1 MRIVNKLTGK
11 EHVVTKITSNGIQ
24 TEDGQTFNM
33 FAITN
38 GNVQIVDDENNDNDP
53 LIHQFMEMM
62 ANIAKKQVKEDI
74 DKIKEDP
81 EKFKEFKSIAVKTI
95 CALITSSSTAEILSG
110 GKARVSPN
118 GLIETGFNY
127 AKLIMEKFEELED
140 DGEGE

>member
-1 MRIVNKLTGK
+1 MKIVNKLTGK
-11 EHVVTKITSNGIQ
+11 EHVVTKITSNGFL

-38 GNVQIVDDENNDNDP
+38 GNVQIVDDENNENDP

-62 ANIAKKQVKEDI
+62 TNVAKKQAKEGI

-81 EKFKEFKSIAVKTI
+81 ERFKEFKNIAVKTI

-110 GKARVSPN
+110 GKARVSVN
-118 GLIETGFNY
+118 GLVETGFSY
-127 AKLIMEKFEELED
+127 AKLIMEKFEELEN